1 MLVFGHTLIPCKSW
15 HRVNSIGDI
24 SSTPA
29 GSIILLSDLQQQSSA
44 IALHC
49 MTNEIPYAVK
59 LSSIKD
65 AIIAANL
72 SAAYV
77 LCDTNNAQ
85 NIQKIANEYLWTTRI
100 IVPID
105 DENEIESIA
114 LKGIDGVIFKNSI
127 FG

>member
-15 HRVNSIGDI
+15 HRVDSISDI

-29 GSIILLSDLQQQSSA
+29 GSIILLSDLQKSSS

-49 MTNEIPYAVK
+49 MTNEIPFAVK
-59 LSSIKD
+59 LASIKD

-72 SAAYV
+72 GAAYV
-77 LCDTNNAQ
+77 LCDINNAQ

>member
-1 MLVFGHTLIPCKSW
+1 MLIFGHTLIPCKSW
-15 HRVNSIGDI
+15 HKVDSISDI

-29 GSIILLSDLQQQSSA
+29 GSIALLSDLQQSSA

-65 AIIAANL
+65 AVIAANL
-72 SAAYV
+72 GAAYV
-77 LCDTNNAQ
+77 LCDINNAQ
-85 NIQKIANEYLWTTRI
+85 NIQKIANEYLWTMRI

-127 FG
+127 F

>member
-1 MLVFGHTLIPCKSW
+1 MLVFGHPLIPCKSW
-15 HRVNSIGDI
+15 HKVDSIGDI

-29 GSIILLSDLQQQSSA
+29 GSIVLLSDLQQSNA

-65 AIIAANL
+65 AVIAANL
-72 SAAYV
+72 GAAYV
-77 LCDTNNAQ
+77 LCDINNAQ
-85 NIQKIANEYLWTTRI
+85 NIQKIANEYLWTMRI

-114 LKGIDGVIFKNSI
+114 LKGIDGVIFKNTI
-127 FG
+127 F

>member
-1 MLVFGHTLIPCKSW
+1 
-15 HRVNSIGDI
+15 
-24 SSTPA
+24 
-29 GSIILLSDLQQQSSA
+29 
-44 IALHC
+44 

-72 SAAYV
+72 GAAYV
-77 LCDTNNAQ
+77 LCDINNAQ